1 MNGFMASI
9 FSTTN
14 ITDILIFLY
23 VIEQSIDF
31 KKEVER
37 PLIVLLVYA

>member
-14 ITDILIFLY
+14 ITDILIFVY
-23 VIEQSIDF
+23 VIEQSIDI

-37 PLIVLLVYA
+37 PLIVLLVYD

>member
-14 ITDILIFLY
+14 ITDILIFVY

-37 PLIVLLVYA
+37 PLFVLLVYA

>member
-14 ITDILIFLY
+14 ITDILIFVY

-37 PLIVLLVYA
+37 PLIVLLVYP

>member
-14 ITDILIFLY
+14 ITDILIFVY

-37 PLIVLLVYA
+37 PLIVLLVYD